1 MLYSVFLSEHE
12 LDQKNGGG
20 QFDPPPPGNP
30 RLAKTLVKEGLKGGC
45 TRFEVEHVLCNLTPP
60 LPGCWPIRG
69 LPGGGQ
75 IDPPIFLV
83 QFVL

>member
-1 MLYSVFLSEHE
+1 MFISLCISVVLIKLQFDI
-12 LDQKNGGG
+12 DQK
-20 QFDPPPPGNP
+20 
-30 RLAKTLVKEGLKGGC
+30 RLNDYTCIILQVW
-45 TRFEVEHVLCNLTPP
+45 LTPP